1 LPSVRGPR
9 LPPSENL
16 LEIEKDLVSR
26 GFLRE
31 RSLSARQS
39 DTSAGLTGEKQ
50 IFCDSFYLKLT
61 KGGTSPWRNKIAA
74 DVLFVFSKNGE
85 RYARH
90 EDGSQ
95 IKIE

>member
-1 LPSVRGPR
+1 MIAS
-9 LPPSENL
+9 
-16 LEIEKDLVSR
+16 
-26 GFLRE
+26 
-31 RSLSARQS
+31 
-39 DTSAGLTGEKQ
+39 
-50 IFCDSFYLKLT
+50 YLKLT

>member
-1 LPSVRGPR
+1 MRNRFFVIAS
-9 LPPSENL
+9 
-16 LEIEKDLVSR
+16 
-26 GFLRE
+26 
-31 RSLSARQS
+31 
-39 DTSAGLTGEKQ
+39 
-50 IFCDSFYLKLT
+50 YLKLT